1 MIVYIAQKLH
11 LHPLP
16 KNLEELF
23 QDEREKKKKKG
34 TKNSSIYK
42 ETTLSLT
49 RKNTMLDNHQWSREV
64 TLMKVSSGQGIVKPP
79 IG

>member
-23 QDEREKKKKKG
+23 QDEREKKKKKRNKKFLYLQG
-34 TKNSSIYK
+34 NNS
-42 ETTLSLT
+42 
-49 RKNTMLDNHQWSREV
+49 
-64 TLMKVSSGQGIVKPP
+64 VSNSKKHYVG
-79 IG
+79 

>member
-23 QDEREKKKKKG
+23 QDEREKKKKK
-34 TKNSSIYK
+34 KKKK
-42 ETTLSLT
+42 EQKIPLFT
-49 RKNTMLDNHQWSREV
+49 RKQLY
-64 TLMKVSSGQGIVKPP
+64 L
-79 IG
+79 